1 MTGADSF
8 FSSGTL
14 LREKYGS
21 LLGNE
26 RVAESEE
33 IRVILKP
40 TLSLHIY
47 MDAHITECSYILT
60 GPYRI
65 QILS

>member
-1 MTGADSF
+1 MD
-8 FSSGTL
+8 
-14 LREKYGS
+14 

-26 RVAESEE
+26 RVAESGENE
-33 IRVILKP
+33 SSFKINNIP
-40 TLSLHIY
+40 AY
-47 MDAHITECSYILT
+47 MDAHITECRYILT